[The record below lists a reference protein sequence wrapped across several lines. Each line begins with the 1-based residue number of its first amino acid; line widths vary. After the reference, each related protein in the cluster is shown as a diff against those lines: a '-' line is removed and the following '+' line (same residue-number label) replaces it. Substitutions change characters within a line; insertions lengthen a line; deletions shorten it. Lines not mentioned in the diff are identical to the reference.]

1 MPPDARG
8 SRRAPAVRPE
18 EYPAAGE
25 LKLENKKE
33 RPDKMK
39 RLIVLFALLAFAWSA
54 SGQVMDPVSWSA
66 SAEKTADGQYVLKA
80 RAVID
85 APWHIY
91 ALVLPEGGPFP
102 TEFEFAGAG
111 DSYILEGKMTE
122 PKPEKVYDKNFR
134 MEIEWHSGAAVFS
147 QKIKVTGGPLAQI
160 TADVTYMACNDEQC
174 LAPETKTLT
183 FRLEG
188 GAAFTAAPGEKPVD
202 PKLLTGPGPVI
213 PASKTDSASAGD
225 PMHSKGYGQNAQ
237 GGKKLPLGHGPA
249 IPGEKVAEKMMADTS
264 KTVEDVTLA
273 ADTAVVKIIGGSD
286 GTTEILVA
294 DGTTGTS
301 SSGLLGT
308 FLFAFVAGLLAL
320 LTPCVFPMIPMT
332 VSFFM
337 KRYSDRKKGIRDAV
351 LYGFSIIAIYLI
363 LGVGVSA
370 IFGASALNAMSTDP
384 WFNIF
389 FFLLLVVFAASFF
402 GAFELTLPSSW
413 VNRMDRKSDKA
424 GLVGIFFMAFTLA
437 LVSFSC
443 TGPFVGTIL
452 VEAAAKGNF
461 WGPVVGMAGFS
472 VALALP
478 FTLFALFPGWL
489 SGLPKS
495 GGWLNSVKVVLGF
508 IELAFALKFLS
519 NADMVLDWHLL
530 EREVFIAL
538 WVVIFALLGFYLLGK
553 IRLPHDSPMEKI
565 SVIRLFLAIITLSFA
580 LYMVPGIWGAPVKI
594 ISAFA
599 PPTTYSES
607 PNGLQGALPAFS
619 MAQPAD
625 YFAHVT
631 DRGVSSAL
639 PVPHQ
644 GPQGIP
650 VFTDL
655 EEATVYAK
663 AVNRP
668 ILLDFTGKACVN
680 CRKMEADVWSDPRVK
695 QLLSDDFVVV
705 ELYVDFR
712 EKLPESQQ
720 FVTAEGKK
728 IKTVGQKWTDY
739 QIKRF
744 GSNSQPYYV
753 ITDIHDKVIAPTRA
767 YDTDVQA
774 YINWL
779 EAAKAAFAAGK

>member
-1 MPPDARG
+1 
-8 SRRAPAVRPE
+8 
-18 EYPAAGE
+18 
-25 LKLENKKE
+25 
-33 RPDKMK
+33 MK
-39 RLIVLFALLAFAWSA
+39 RLIALFALLAFTWSA
-54 SGQVMDPVSWSA
+54 SGQVMDPVSWSTT
-66 SAEKTADGQYVLKA
+66 AEKTADGQYVLKA
-80 RAVID
+80 RAVVD

-102 TEFEFAGAG
+102 TEFEFAGEG
-111 DSYILEGKMTE
+111 DSYTLEGKMTE

-134 MEIEWHSGAAVFS
+134 MDIEWHSGAAVFA
-147 QKIKVTGGPLAQI
+147 QKIKVTKGPLAQI

-188 GAAFTAAPGEKPVD
+188 GTPFTAAPAQADKPAAEIPAKKSDEKPVN
-202 PKLLTGPGPVI
+202 PKLITAPGPVI
-213 PASKTDSASAGD
+213 PGNN
-225 PMHSKGYGQNAQ
+225 PVE
-237 GGKKLPLGHGPA
+237 KLL
-249 IPGEKVAEKMMADTS
+249 ADT
-264 KTVEDVTLA
+264 VQ
-273 ADTAVVKIIGGSD
+273 ADQDSVQVADQDSVKSVKVIGGSE
-286 GTTEILVA
+286 GTTEIQVA
-294 DGTTGTS
+294 DGGPGTS

-413 VNRMDRKSDKA
+413 VNKMDRKSDKA

-530 EREVFIAL
+530 EREVFIAF
-538 WVVIFALLGFYLLGK
+538 WVVIFTLLGFYLLGK
-553 IRLPHDSPMEKI
+553 IRLPHDSPLEKI
-565 SVIRLFLAIITLSFA
+565 SVTRLFLAIVTLSFA

-599 PPTTYSES
+599 PPMTYSES
-607 PNGLQGALPAFS
+607 PNGFQGAA
-619 MAQPAD
+619 PAD
-625 YFAHVT
+625 AMVSVHT
-631 DRGVSSAL
+631 DGSVSGL

-655 EEATVYAK
+655 DEATIYAK

-695 QLLSDDFVVV
+695 ELLSNDFVVV

-712 EKLPESQQ
+712 EKLPEDKQ

-744 GSNSQPYYV
+744 ASNSQPYYV
-753 ITDIHDKVIAPTRA
+753 ITDTHDKVIAPTRA
-767 YDTDVQA
+767 YNTDVQA
-774 YINWL
+774 YIDWL
-779 EAAKAAFAAGK
+779 ESAKAAFAAGK

>member
-1 MPPDARG
+1 
-8 SRRAPAVRPE
+8 
-18 EYPAAGE
+18 
-25 LKLENKKE
+25 
-33 RPDKMK
+33 MK
-39 RLIVLFALLAFAWSA
+39 RLIALFALLAFAWSA

-66 SAEKTADGQYVLKA
+66 TAEKAADGQYVLKA
-80 RAVID
+80 RAVVD

-102 TEFEFAGAG
+102 TEFQFAGAG
-111 DSYILEGKMTE
+111 ESYALEGKMTE

-134 MEIEWHSGAAVFS
+134 MDIEWHSGSVVFT
-147 QKIKVTGGPLAQI
+147 QKIEVTKGPLARI
-160 TADVTYMACNDEQC
+160 TAEVTYMACNDEQC

-183 FRLEG
+183 FRMEG
-188 GAAFTAAPGEKPVD
+188 GIPFTAASAPTDKVAVSGEKPVN

-213 PASKTDSASAGD
+213 PSPKADSASAGD

-237 GGKKLPLGHGPA
+237 GDKKLPLGHGPA
-249 IPGEKVAEKMMADTS
+249 IPGGKAAEKIEADTM
-264 KTVEDVTLA
+264 KAGVDATALA
-273 ADTAVVKIIGGSD
+273 ANADTASVKVIGGSD
-286 GTTEILVA
+286 GTTEIHVA
-294 DGTTGTS
+294 DGTEGTS

-413 VNRMDRKSDKA
+413 VNKMDRKSDKA

-553 IRLPHDSPMEKI
+553 IRLPHDSPQEKV
-565 SVIRLFLAIITLSFA
+565 SVSRLFLAIITLSFA

-599 PPTTYSES
+599 PPMTYSES

-625 YFAHVT
+625 YYAHVA
-631 DRGVSSAL
+631 DRGISSAL

-663 AVNRP
+663 GVNRP

-680 CRKMEADVWSDPRVK
+680 CRKMEADVWSDPQVK
-695 QLLSDDFVVV
+695 KLLSDDFVVV

-744 GSNSQPYYV
+744 ASNSQPYYV

-774 YINWL
+774 YIDWL
-779 EAAKAAFAAGK
+779 EAAKAAFAAVK